1 MKLLDTIKKLILENK
16 KFPKLK
22 YSEKV
27 GDRNVQLVST
37 YHQWFD
43 RFGDEDYEY
52 IKDLTFQKPKNF
64 RIGVS
69 DKDIIPLFKKN
80 LQKIEDSY
88 NLHNSNRII
97 FVKHRLDNEDEER
110 FDFIEFLLEKNGNSY
125 DIISSKYSKDG
136 RFLVMN
142 FPVRTARVMIEDKN
156 NKKYKF
162 VYLD

>member
-1 MKLLDTIKKLILENK
+1 
-16 KFPKLK
+16 
-22 YSEKV
+22 
-27 GDRNVQLVST
+27 
-37 YHQWFD
+37 
-43 RFGDEDYEY
+43 
-52 IKDLTFQKPKNF
+52 
-64 RIGVS
+64 
-69 DKDIIPLFKKN
+69 
-80 LQKIEDSY
+80 
-88 NLHNSNRII
+88 
-97 FVKHRLDNEDEER
+97 VKHRLDNEDEER